1 MRKIIAIIIA
11 AVLPILL
18 IATCPVLADT
28 NQKALLNGGNAAL
41 VKVTQIAWNLG
52 DGDISQNIDV
62 RVAGN
67 YQKIDQDSIVIISDD
82 FEGNINNTITG
93 INLIKV
99 DLDQY
104 SKNTG
109 SGRISQGI
117 EVAIEGNI
125 QVLDQGILVI
135 E

>member
-1 MRKIIAIIIA
+1 MRKTIAIIMI

-18 IATCPVLADT
+18 AYPVLADT
-28 NQKALLNGGNAAL
+28 NQKAVLNGGNAAV
-41 VKVTQIAWNLG
+41 VKVKQIAWNLG
-52 DGDISQNIDV
+52 NGDITQNADV
-62 RVAGN
+62 RVVGN
-67 YQKIDQDSIVIISDD
+67 YQKIDQDSLVVISDD
-82 FEGNINNTITG
+82 YEGNINNTING

-104 SKNTG
+104 SKNMG
-109 SGRISQGI
+109 NGKVSQGI

-125 QVLDQGILVI
+125 QILDQGILVI

>member
-1 MRKIIAIIIA
+1 MRRILTILIATM
-11 AVLPILL
+11 LPILL
-18 IATCPVLADT
+18 IAATPVLGDA
-28 NQKALLNGGNAAL
+28 NQKATLNGGNAAV
-41 VKVTQIAWNLG
+41 VKVSQVAWNLG

-67 YQKIDQDSIVIISDD
+67 YQRIDQDSLVIISDD
-82 FEGNINNTITG
+82 YEGNINNTING

-104 SKNTG
+104 SKNMG
-109 SGRISQGI
+109 NGKVSQGI

>member
-1 MRKIIAIIIA
+1 MRRILTILMA
-11 AVLPILL
+11 LPILL
-18 IATCPVLADT
+18 IATSPILADT
-28 NQKALLNGGNAAL
+28 NQKAELNGGNAAV

-52 DGDISQNIDV
+52 SGDINQNVDV

-67 YQKIDQDSIVIISDD
+67 YQKIDQDSLVIISDGY
-82 FEGNINNTITG
+82 EGNINNTING

-104 SKNTG
+104 SMNTG
-109 SGRISQGI
+109 SGKISQGI
-117 EVAIEGNI
+117 EVAVEGNI
-125 QVLDQGILVI
+125 QVLDQGILII